1 MRLRRAASLAALVVS
16 SSFVPLSIAPVARA
30 ARLDLPALQALAE
43 AQAPRLMLARQ
54 EIGLARAELAAADP
68 SFPDNPVLD
77 LAVGPRVS
85 GDGTGLAVDATFLQA
100 FFFDGQRGARRL
112 AAKQAVLTAE
122 ARVEVARWSLHA
134 DLHRAFDR
142 ALVARERVTLEAEV
156 ADFQTRLADIASKKA
171 KAGEIAEVDAR
182 LAAVERIEARQ
193 HLVAAQA
200 DYLQACLQLATLV
213 GWQRD
218 EALEPE
224 GTLEQ
229 PTAPPLQALRRHA
242 LAADPELRL
251 KSAAIA
257 LAEARLDFERR
268 SAGVL
273 PAFGLSVGHET
284 GLGAEPSV
292 TTVQGVLSLPLPT
305 SNTNQAGVA
314 RARAELELA
323 RTERSTYQQELLAR
337 VAELHAALTSAIERA
352 AAFESE
358 ILPRNA
364 ELLTLLERAYAVGE
378 LELGEAIV
386 ARERFVRVRLDALEA
401 AQERLAARA
410 ELERLLGADL
420 EEVAR

>member
-1 MRLRRAASLAALVVS
+1 MRPSSAAILAASVS
-16 SSFVPLSIAPVARA
+16 SSLLCSPAAHA
-30 ARLDLPALQALAE
+30 ARLDLDGLQALAE
-43 AQAPRLMLARQ
+43 TAAPRLVLARQ
-54 EIGLARAELAAADP
+54 AIGIARAELAAADP

-77 LAVGPRVS
+77 LSIGPRVS
-85 GDGTGLAVDATFLQA
+85 GDGTGLALDATFLQA
-100 FFFDGQRGARRL
+100 FYFDGQRGARRR
-112 AAKQAVLTAE
+112 AAREAVLAAE
-122 ARVEVARWSLHA
+122 ARVEVERWSLHA

-142 ALVARERVTLEAEV
+142 ALVARERVALETEV
-156 ADFQTRLADIASKKA
+156 ATFQTRLADIASKKA

-224 GTLEQ
+224 GALER
-229 PTAPPLQALRRHA
+229 PVAPPIEALRRHA
-242 LAADPELRL
+242 LEADPELRL
-251 KSAAIA
+251 KVAAVA
-257 LAEARLDFERR
+257 LAKARLDFETRA
-268 SAGVL
+268 AGVL
-273 PAFGLSVGHET
+273 PAFGIAFGHET

-292 TTVQGVLSLPLPT
+292 TTVQGVISLPLPT
-305 SNTNQAGVA
+305 SNQNQAGIA

-323 RTERSTYQQELLAR
+323 RTERATYEQALVLR
-337 VAELHAALTSAIERA
+337 VAELHAALVSATERA
-352 AAFESE
+352 AAFDSE

-364 ELLTLLERAYAVGE
+364 ELLTLLERAYAIGE
-378 LELGEAIV
+378 LELGAAIV
-386 ARERFVRVRLDALEA
+386 ARERFVRVRIDALDAA
-401 AQERLAARA
+401 HARLAARA